1 LVAKQIITKIM
12 PVVRHN
18 LSEVKVTPLTNKLI
32 DTRPQVP
39 ILHSLSAFACIVIH
53 AINVYVILL
62 LDSLFLLRAGTLDA
76 LRERMKSIQA
86 AAIGHFDGAQARPL
100 ASMNG
105 SNMLHGGT
113 RLDGEPQQQS
123 NIPPMDERALSG
135 LQARMERLKSGSME
149 SL

>member
-1 LVAKQIITKIM
+1 
-12 PVVRHN
+12 
-18 LSEVKVTPLTNKLI
+18 VTAG
-32 DTRPQVP
+32 
-39 ILHSLSAFACIVIH
+39 SL
-53 AINVYVILL
+53 
-62 LDSLFLLRAGTLDA
+62 GA

-86 AAIGHFDGAQARPL
+86 AAVGHFDGPQAQPL

-105 SNMLHGGT
+105 NILHGAT

-149 SL
+149 PL